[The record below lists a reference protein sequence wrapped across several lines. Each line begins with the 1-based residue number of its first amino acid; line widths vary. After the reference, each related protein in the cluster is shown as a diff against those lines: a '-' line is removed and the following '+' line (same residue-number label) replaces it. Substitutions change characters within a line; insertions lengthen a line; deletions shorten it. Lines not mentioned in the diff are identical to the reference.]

1 MIKNVIFDIGNVLVE
16 FCWRDHIAGCGF
28 SGDVAQRIGK
38 AMMQNPD
45 WNEIDRGVWS
55 QQELLDAFIEND
67 PEIEEEIRKTFAD
80 LSTIIRMY
88 PGSAAWIRSL
98 KEKGYSVYYLS
109 NFSGRIRRECEKEL
123 GFMQEMDGGIM
134 SYTVQQIK
142 PDEDIYRTLFDRYN
156 LMPEECVFLDD
167 SLKNLETAR
176 RLGMR
181 TILVK
186 SPEQAR
192 EELDILLNTAGL

>member
-1 MIKNVIFDIGNVLVE
+1 
-16 FCWRDHIAGCGF
+16 
-28 SGDVAQRIGK
+28 
-38 AMMQNPD
+38 
-45 WNEIDRGVWS
+45 
-55 QQELLDAFIEND
+55 
-67 PEIEEEIRKTFAD
+67 
-80 LSTIIRMY
+80 
-88 PGSAAWIRSL
+88 
-98 KEKGYSVYYLS
+98 
-109 NFSGRIRRECEKEL
+109 
-123 GFMQEMDGGIM
+123 MQEMDGGIM

-142 PDEDIYRTLFDRYN
+142 PDEDIYQTLFDRYN
-156 LMPEECVFLDD
+156 LTPEECVFLDD